1 MASSLA
7 ARIQAEFG
15 ITPELIGGRGGI
27 YELSIN
33 DTVVY
38 SNQGSCGQIP
48 EDEELFREIRRC
60 QDELS

>member
-1 MASSLA
+1 LA

-15 ITPELIGGRGGI
+15 ITPELIGGHGGI

-38 SNQGSCGQIP
+38 SNHSSCGQIP
-48 EDEELFREIRRC
+48 EDEELFREIRRY
-60 QDELS
+60 QDELP